1 MTPLRHEL
9 MLQEA
14 DTRLQAADK
23 LRQAGDESDSAYLL
37 RLLAFE
43 LLLKA
48 ALEKAT
54 GKSGTHHRY
63 HDLFA
68 QLPSTVQERLLS
80 VASERIGPSALTS
93 DPSGVL
99 KDLGSNFIALRY
111 PYEKYG
117 HMTRSEYEQA
127 GAAWVESGAEVA
139 SADYRYHPE
148 ELFGL
153 TFALQQHL
161 DAAHA
166 PLGR

>member
-14 DTRLQAADK
+14 TTRLQAADM
-23 LRQAGDESDSAYLL
+23 LRQAGADSDSGYLL

-54 GKSGTHHRY
+54 GKSGTHHKY
-63 HDLFA
+63 EKLFA
-68 QLPSTVQERLLS
+68 QLPSTVQESLLRT
-80 VASERIGPSALTS
+80 AGERIGPSALTHNHL
-93 DPSGVL
+93 GVL
-99 KDLGSNFIALRY
+99 KDLGSNFIGLRY
-111 PYEKYG
+111 PYEKYD
-117 HMTRSEYEQA
+117 HMTRSEYKQA
-127 GAAWVESGAEVA
+127 ADAWVESGAEVA

-161 DAAHA
+161 DATHA